1 MMIYTKKLTAPEMI
15 KMEVSMKDLSGGWA
29 APAPKFTAAQ
39 PEVADWHEG
48 VRASSVPVQHFP
60 TEDWSSQPA
69 TEFRSAAPTA
79 QASEWGGTPL
89 SGFKLFFH
97 SLMET
102 RLTKNNISKNNNN
115 NNLSKR

>member
-1 MMIYTKKLTAPEMI
+1 M
-15 KMEVSMKDLSGGWA
+15 
-29 APAPKFTAAQ
+29 APAPELTAAQ
-39 PEVADWHEG
+39 PEVADWREG
-48 VRASSVPVQHFP
+48 LRVPSVLVQQLP
-60 TEDWSSQPA
+60 TEGWSSQPA